1 MKNKLAIILII
12 LLALGFIL
20 PIVVYNVFVLH
31 SFTISCSYES
41 DTVNVGSS
49 VNYLCYDVYNLTQ
62 GDNLFTIPLPGTG
75 NIISSYISFV
85 NIQTPI
91 ININLSGIVPQNSQQ
106 VQQISIPSNAYN
118 INIYGVLQGIQAN
131 GQYPFNASITGGNIP
146 LYCSPS
152 CIYNQGLIINQSGSY
167 QLVISSG
174 YGGGG
179 VNYKIYGSYD
189 LPNPT
194 YTISVNG
201 LNVFSGQITSTQNI
215 PIPINQ
221 SSTVD
226 INVNGYPNA
235 QALFYIEQK
244 CSVTGGFWNC
254 SASINPQNISQSLIV
269 CTADVYSTC
278 SLSNINIEVPFSTD
292 YSKYLSNAQNLE
304 ISVNGVI
311 TNANTQGLS
320 NPAPYFIINSL
331 NQGNNIVQ
339 LSFTL
344 PYIVPQAQTQ
354 VGVCIIYPPSITI
367 YKFLNQS
374 SVGTTIYIKNTGSA
388 PIQVTITP
396 SPSLNVNIQ
405 PSNVVIQPGETSNIT
420 VAVNSGGTGYLEIQ
434 GCSTIP
440 YDLPVSVQV
449 ISSQFITLIILA
461 AGILAL
467 ILLLFSKKI

>member
-1 MKNKLAIILII
+1 MKGRFGII
-12 LLALGFIL
+12 LLALLILGFVL

-41 DTVNVGSS
+41 KTVNVGSS

-62 GDNLFTIPLPGTG
+62 GDNIFTIPLPGAG
-75 NIISSYISFV
+75 NILSSYISFINV
-85 NIQTPI
+85 QTPT
-91 ININLSGIVPQNSQQ
+91 ININLSGTIPSNSQQ

-118 INIYGVLQGIQAN
+118 INIYGILQGIPVN
-131 GQYPFNASITGGNIP
+131 NQYPFNASITGGNIP

-167 QLVISSG
+167 QLVINSG

-179 VNYKIYGSYD
+179 VNYDIYGSYN

-201 LNVFSGQITSTQNI
+201 VNVFSGQIASTQSI

-221 SSTVD
+221 TSTVN
-226 INVNGYPNA
+226 INVNGYSNA

-244 CSVTGGFWNC
+244 CSLTGGFWNC
-254 SASINPQNISQSLIV
+254 SASVNPQNLSQSLVV
-269 CTADVYSTC
+269 CTTNVYSTC
-278 SLSNINIEVPFSTD
+278 SLSNINIEVPFSSD

-311 TNANTQGLS
+311 VNANTQGLS
-320 NPAPYFIINSL
+320 NSAPYFIIYNL
-331 NQGNNIVQ
+331 DQGNNIVQ

-354 VGVCIIYPPSITI
+354 VGVCLIYPPSITI
-367 YKFLNQS
+367 YRLLNQA
-374 SVGTTIYIKNTGSA
+374 SVSTTIYIKNTGNA
-388 PIQVTITP
+388 PIQVTI
-396 SPSLNVNIQ
+396 SPSVSLNANIQ
-405 PSNVVIQPGETSNIT
+405 PSSLVIQPGETANTTVTIT
-420 VAVNSGGTGYLEIQ
+420 GGNGYLEIQ
-434 GCSTIP
+434 GCSEIP

-449 ISSQFITLIILA
+449 ISSSFIVLIIIVAGLA
-461 AGILAL
+461 ALVL
-467 ILLLFSKKI
+467 MLFTRGK